1 VPSHEVHRALRERTP
16 TTSTLRTALVT
27 GATGGIGKQTSLALA
42 RTGHA
47 VVVSGRRVSAGDAVV
62 REIRDNGGEATFIC
76 VDVNSEES
84 VAALVAATA
93 DRYGR
98 LDVAVNNAG
107 VSLDT
112 GRMADEPTSAFQQ
125 MLMTNVLGVFWGMK
139 YQIHQ
144 MLAQDNPG
152 GAIVNL
158 ASIAGLSGIR
168 YAANYSATKHAVVGL
183 TKSAALEYATDNIR
197 VNAVAPASVNT
208 NILQTAIQ
216 AGTWTEADIS
226 ALQPMDRLGQP
237 DEIASA
243 ISWLASPAASF
254 VTGTILNV
262 DGGFE
267 AQ

>member
-1 VPSHEVHRALRERTP
+1 MSTP
-16 TTSTLRTALVT
+16 RTALVT
-27 GATGGIGKQTSLALA
+27 GATSGIGKQTSLALA
-42 RTGHA
+42 GTGHA
-47 VVVSGRRVSAGDAVV
+47 VVVSGRRVSAGEAVV
-62 REIRDNGGEATFIC
+62 REIRDSGGEATFVE
-76 VDVNSEES
+76 VDVDSEES

-125 MLMTNVLGVFWGMK
+125 MLTTNVLGVFWGMK
-139 YQIHQ
+139 YQIRQ

-197 VNAVAPASVNT
+197 INGVAPASVKT
-208 NILQTAIQ
+208 DILRTAIE
-216 AGTWTEADIS
+216 AGTWDEPAIA
-226 ALQPMDRLGQP
+226 ALQPMNRMGDP
-237 DEIASA
+237 DEIAAA
-243 ISWLASPAASF
+243 IIWLASPAASF
-254 VTGTILNV
+254 VTGTILSA